1 MNSLTT
7 KPFQL
12 LWAAL
17 VLTLCSGRAAA
28 QPDPD
33 EPYGKIVKEIRLP
46 ELKWTKE
53 HVILRE
59 LVSKVGEVY
68 TKENAELDLERLDR
82 LDLFASFDIRAI
94 PSGDQ
99 VILELECEEEY
110 PRIIFPAI
118 TSTDENGISV
128 GAGFRTINLLGLGVT
143 TGANARFGGQ
153 TSVGADFEDP
163 WVRGLGNH
171 FGLRVAGG
179 WVKRQNEV
187 HNFEEESFRFAV
199 RPSMWIGDSGR
210 VGTRLIYQSLK
221 SDDPEITLSPDGR
234 DSLPSLAAYIGLDTR
249 DVLSDPTT
257 GWHNELEVSKA
268 FGDADYWT
276 FTVDLRRYLPVKER
290 HTVFASSLTTLRTG
304 QLGVEI
310 PTYQVFTFGGINSV
324 RGWEFNQR
332 RGKNQFLNTVEYR
345 YDWVPMRVLNLF
357 GGIRFRAGVEVVGF
371 GDFGVLWEEGNQF
384 ALNNFIGGY
393 GGGLRLLMAG
403 IGAIRLD
410 FGWGQSGA
418 KVFVGFGVFPK
429 ADMQRARVR

>member
-1 MNSLTT
+1 MWR
-7 KPFQL
+7 QAIL
-12 LWAAL
+12 LFWITVVLAL
-17 VLTLCSGRAAA
+17 CPGRAAA

-68 TKENAELDLERLDR
+68 TRENAELDLERLDR
-82 LDLFASFDIRAI
+82 LDLFASFDIRAVR
-94 PSGDQ
+94 SGDQ
-99 VILELECEEEY
+99 VILELECEEEH
-110 PRIIFPAI
+110 PRVIFPAI
-118 TSTDENGISV
+118 TFTDENGVSV
-128 GAGFRTINLLGLGVT
+128 GAGFRTINLGGLGIT

-153 TSVGADFEDP
+153 TSVGVDFEDP

-179 WVKRQNEV
+179 WVNRRNEV
-187 HNFEEESFRFAV
+187 QDFEESSFRFAV
-199 RPSMWIGDSGR
+199 RPSLWIGDSGR
-210 VGTRLIYQSLK
+210 IGARLIYQSLK
-221 SDDPEITLSPDGR
+221 SDDPEKTLSPDGR
-234 DSLPSLAAYIGLDTR
+234 DSLPSLGAYIGVDTR
-249 DVLSDPTT
+249 DVLSNPTK
-257 GWHNELEVSKA
+257 GWQNELEVSKA

-276 FTVDLRRYLPVKER
+276 FTIDLRRFQPVKVR
-290 HTVFASSLTTLRTG
+290 HTLFVSSLTSLRTG

-310 PTYQVFTFGGINSV
+310 PSYQVFTFGGINSV

-357 GGIRFRAGVEVVGF
+357 GGIRFRVGVEVVGF
-371 GDFGVLWEEGNQF
+371 GDLGVLWDEGNQF
-384 ALNNFIGGY
+384 TLDRFIGGY
-393 GGGLRLLMAG
+393 GVGLRLLMSG
-403 IGAIRLD
+403 VGAIRLD

-418 KVFVGFGVFPK
+418 KVVVGVGVFPK

>member
-1 MNSLTT
+1 MVNNKRFL
-7 KPFQL
+7 L
-12 LWAAL
+12 LWAAV
-17 VLTLCSGRAAA
+17 VLALCSGRAAA
-28 QPDPD
+28 QPDRD
-33 EPYGKIVKEIRLP
+33 QPYGKVVREIRLP
-46 ELKWTKE
+46 KLKWTKE

-68 TKENAELDLERLDR
+68 TRDNAASDLERLDR

-99 VILELECEEEY
+99 VILELECEEEH
-110 PRIIFPAI
+110 PRVVFPAI
-118 TSTDENGISV
+118 TSTDENGLSV
-128 GAGFRTINLLGLGVT
+128 GAGFRTINLAGLGIT

-163 WVRGLGNH
+163 WVGGLGNH

-179 WVKRQNEV
+179 WFKRRNEIQD
-187 HNFEEESFRFAV
+187 FEEESFRLAV
-199 RPSMWIGDSGR
+199 RPSLWIADSGR
-210 VGTRLIYQSLK
+210 IGARLTYQSLK
-221 SDDPEITLSPDGR
+221 SDDPEKTLSPDGR
-234 DSLPSLAAYIGLDTR
+234 DSLPSVAAYIGMDTR

-257 GWHNELEVSKA
+257 GWQNEFEVSKA

-276 FTVDLRRYLPVKER
+276 FSIDLRRYQPVKER
-290 HTVFASSLTTLRTG
+290 HTVFTSSLTTLRTG

-310 PTYQVFTFGGINSV
+310 PTYQVFTFGGVNSV

-357 GGIRFRAGVEVVGF
+357 GGIRFRAGAEIIGF
-371 GDFGVLWEEGNQF
+371 GDFGVLWNESDQF
-384 ALNNFIGGY
+384 KPDNFIGGY
-393 GGGLRLLMAG
+393 GVGLRLLMSG
-403 IGAIRLD
+403 VGAIRLD

-418 KVFVGFGVFPK
+418 KVLVGFGVFEK